1 MNRGIATILLL
12 ILSNSF
18 MTLAWYGH
26 LKFKEINWF
35 NSLGLF
41 SIILISWAIAFF
53 EYIFQVPANRI
64 GFHENGGPFNLWQLK
79 VIQEVITLTIF
90 TVFTIT
96 VFKTETLRMNHIIG
110 FGFLILAVFFI
121 FKK

>member
-1 MNRGIATILLL
+1 MKGITTIVLL

-26 LKFKEINWF
+26 LKFSQWSFFSK
-35 NSLGLF
+35 LGLAVL
-41 SIILISWAIAFF
+41 ILISWGIAFF

-64 GFHENGGPFNLWQLK
+64 GFAENGGPFNLWQLK
-79 VIQEVITLTIF
+79 VIQEVITLVVF
-90 TVFTIT
+90 TVFALLA
-96 VFKTETLRMNHIIG
+96 FKTESFRWNHFIG
-110 FGFLILAVFFI
+110 FIFLVLAVFFI